1 MDISLEDYENFDSN
15 YTIEMEDTNRWSLQ
29 YNIHITQETADRETE
44 ARNEH
49 RKAANSSPQKT
60 QSNFSI

>member
-1 MDISLEDYENFDSN
+1 
-15 YTIEMEDTNRWSLQ
+15 LQ
-29 YNIHITQETADRETE
+29 YNIHITQETADQETA

-49 RKAANSSPQKT
+49 RKA